1 MRAFIFPGQ
10 GSQSVGMGKALADAF
25 APAREVFQE
34 VDDALNQRLSRLMWA
49 GPESELTLT
58 ENTQPAVM
66 TASLAL
72 FRVLEKAGGL
82 DLGRHARLVAGHSAG
97 EYAALCAAGAFT
109 LSDTARLLRI
119 RGRAM
124 QDAAPVG
131 AGAMTALLGIEMH
144 LVEEACKEASAVGIG
159 IVVVANDN
167 APGQIVISGA
177 AAAVEKATEI
187 AKTKGA
193 KRAIPLAVSTPNH
206 SPLLEPAA
214 ETMQDALARITIRPT
229 AVPLISNVTAA
240 AVGDPDSI
248 RRLLVQQLT
257 ARVRWR
263 ESVAGFRNLGV
274 AMTVELGGNKVL
286 TGMVK
291 RVDRELEPVTLDSPA
306 DIEAFAKTL

>member
-10 GSQSVGMGKALADAF
+10 GSQAVGMGKALAEAF
-25 APAREVFQE
+25 AAAREVFQE
-34 VDDALNQRLSRLMWA
+34 VDDALSQRLSRLMWE

-82 DLGRHARLVAGHSAG
+82 DLSRHAKLVAGHSAG

-124 QDAAPVG
+124 QEAAPVG
-131 AGAMTALLGIEMH
+131 AGAMTALLGIEMK
-144 LVEEACKEASAVGIG
+144 LVEEACKEASAVG

-177 AAAVEKATEI
+177 TRAVEKAAEI

-214 ETMQDALARITIRPT
+214 ETMRDALARITIRPT

-240 AVGDPDSI
+240 AVADPDSI

-263 ESVAGFRNLGV
+263 ESVAGFRNLGA
-274 AMTVELGGNKVL
+274 AMTVEVGGNKVL

-291 RVDRELEPVTLDSPA
+291 RIDRELEPVALDSPA